1 MDQDRKAAAPPSSPT
16 PDNGGAAFGPGN
28 NVGQSPKKRKNW
40 LRFAVRALASCVL
53 LCVLVIAGA
62 LVALRNEGVQG
73 WLTDKIN
80 AALEAAPPDLGSAQ
94 GSAAGADGATPA
106 IRARI
111 THLSG
116 ALPFEFALG
125 VELYDAQGLW
135 LRLPA
140 CSVRWNWQALPGVL
154 HIAFVRVDNAELLR
168 LPLLPQEA
176 TPPPAPD
183 LSEAGLRTAL
193 ADALRGLDSLPGWLP
208 QLRVDELSLNNGQ
221 MPQALLGQSEPHT
234 ATADRAPLDARAEA
248 RPEIRPETRI
258 DASLKLVAGKNMAQ
272 TSLELSLKGVDNA
285 PLLLAGHAVTL
296 VAARLEASATPSRQ
310 ADVLAMDVDAG
321 LVSTLH
327 SAESAG
333 AANAVAGDMLAAL
346 LGLGVSADVRVA
358 ARITAPAGAGPAATG
373 RAAIEKI
380 SVQAGP
386 LRVVGHAAWQSGA
399 AASWFGGPLDVDIQT
414 SLGPQAEADSD
425 APAPASARASAPAT
439 ATGPVTTKSD
449 TGASLLPA
457 RAQLRVALSGP
468 LDAPDTRV
476 ALDCPAWNVGGHAL
490 ANVALTLE
498 SAPLRWRQV
507 LLGTQ
512 GQVAADSGSDSTPEL
527 AVNVQATASVDGFAQ
542 RLTTTIFA
550 RQAKDAGGTAVLAG
564 LRDLQGDMLGLAA
577 SGQVTAA
584 LPMPLIVA
592 GVPRVDGKVG
602 VRVAD
607 WKALSALIP
616 GARLEGEAAL
626 SLELLSQQAEAAAA
640 TVAHTRQAS
649 GQQVF
654 GQQATLRWRVPRLLY
669 REGSGPAVELH
680 GLEGEA
686 ALSDAFGAGQ
696 LLARLDL
703 GGLRSGDKRLG
714 ARVRAQ
720 GSVHG
725 PLEANLETSGFAT
738 ARCAV
743 RWQPGTLELRRLDL
757 DLPAQK
763 LGLRAAAGA
772 TLRYGAGEPGQTDL
786 GQADVGQ
793 TYLGLSGLDVT
804 MKPSGRLRAQAE
816 LGAEKFDV
824 RLTLEQLDLAP
835 WRVLVPALPAGAVAA
850 TARLSGNP
858 AGNPAQPQ
866 GDIRIDIR
874 GLTMPGVALK
884 PMNLTLSGKLERDSA
899 GGGALALRLAPDQAT
914 VAALGG
920 TECRVEGRVPLL
932 FGADGLPRPHMQGP
946 LRAALRW
953 NGAVAPL
960 WSLLPI
966 ADQRLAGRLAL
977 ALDVGGTL
985 EAPAPKGFVRMDDA
999 RYENLTLGVLLT
1011 AINLRLDLEEGH
1023 AGALGLARLN
1033 LAAADG
1039 QGGTARITGQSRL
1052 DGSHLDFKANL
1063 DHLRLLRRRDVR
1075 VELSAQAS
1083 VGGSATAPE
1092 VRGTLT
1098 VNQGLVLLN
1107 NLEVGG
1113 SITTLPISTA
1123 TPAWAKAGYE
1133 PPTPAAPQGKKP
1145 AATASSAVAS
1155 GAATSAGLA
1164 SGGTPGL
1171 FDLRIVI
1178 PGRFV
1183 VEGFGLKSEWR
1194 ADLHIGGTPADPLV
1208 SGQLNA
1214 AKGSLDILGKN
1225 FKLARGAVTFGG
1237 GDVSNPL
1244 LDIMLTSQTPAL
1256 TANISIVGTVRKMQL
1271 VLSSDP
1277 AMPRDEILAQILFG
1291 KSASE
1296 LGRLENLRL
1305 AAAVAQLA
1313 GFGTGNGGGGVLDSA
1328 RQALGVDVLRFN
1340 SSGAGQQGQSGENMA
1355 AGSSVEM
1362 GKYLTEDIYV
1372 GVQQGTKQGSTAFVI
1387 QLELTPRANLEV
1399 RTEQQ
1404 STKGGLTW
1412 KYNY

>member
-16 PDNGGAAFGPGN
+16 PGSGTAFGPPN
-28 NVGQSPKKRKNW
+28 NVGRSGQSGQSPKKRKNW
-40 LRFAVRALASCVL
+40 LRLAVWALASCVL
-53 LCVLVIAGA
+53 LCVLAIAGA

-80 AALEAAPPDLGSAQ
+80 AALEAAPPDRGAAQ
-94 GSAAGADGATPA
+94 GSAAGSDGAA
-106 IRARI
+106 LAMRARI

-140 CSVRWNWQALPGVL
+140 CSVRWNWQALPGAL

-176 TPPPAPD
+176 TPPPAPP
-183 LSEAGLRTAL
+183 LTEAGLRTAL

-208 QLRVDELSLNNGQ
+208 QLRVDELSLNNAL
-221 MPQALLGQSEPHT
+221 MPLALLGQPEPQQAGT
-234 ATADRAPLDARAEA
+234 SDTVKLDA
-248 RPEIRPETRI
+248 RPEIRPDVRV
-258 DASLKLVAGKNMAQ
+258 DASLKFVAGKNGAQ
-272 TSLELSLKGVDNA
+272 TSLELLLKGVDNA
-285 PLLLAGHAVTL
+285 PLLLAGHAATS
-296 VAARLEASATPSRQ
+296 VAARLEASAEPSRQ
-310 ADVLAMDVDAG
+310 ADVLALNLDAR

-327 SAESAG
+327 KAESAG

-346 LGLGVSADVRVA
+346 LGQGASADVRVA
-358 ARITAPAGAGPAATG
+358 ARITAPVGAGPATTG

-386 LRVVGHAAWQSGA
+386 LRVAGHASWQSGVV
-399 AASWFGGPLDVDIQT
+399 ASWFGGPLDVDIQT
-414 SLGPQAEADSD
+414 NLGLQAEANTDAPVPAS
-425 APAPASARASAPAT
+425 APAPAPESGP
-439 ATGPVTTKSD
+439 ATGPVTTKND
-449 TGASLLPA
+449 AGESLLPA

-476 ALDCPAWNVGGHAL
+476 ALDCPAWTVGGHAL

-512 GQVAADSGSDSTPEL
+512 GSMIADSGSDSSPEL
-527 AVNVQATASVDGFAQ
+527 AVNVLATASVDGFAQ
-542 RLTTTIFA
+542 RLGTTIFA
-550 RQAKDAGGTAVLAG
+550 RQAKNAGGTAVLAG
-564 LRDLQGDMLGLAA
+564 LRNLEGDVLGLAA

-626 SLELLSQQAEAAAA
+626 SLELLSQQAETAAA
-640 TVAHTRQAS
+640 TAAHT
-649 GQQVF
+649 
-654 GQQATLRWRVPRLLY
+654 QQATLRWRVPRLLY
-669 REGSGPAVELH
+669 REGNSPVVELH

-686 ALSDAFGAGQ
+686 ALSDVFGAGQ
-696 LLARLDL
+696 LVARLDL
-703 GGLRSGDKRLG
+703 GSLRSGGKRLG

-720 GSVHG
+720 GAVHG

-738 ARCAV
+738 AHCAV

-772 TLRYGAGEPGQTDL
+772 TLRYGAGEPGQTD
-786 GQADVGQ
+786 
-793 TYLGLSGLDVT
+793 LGLSGLDVT

-850 TARLSGNP
+850 TARLSGS
-858 AGNPAQPQ
+858 PAQPQ
-866 GDIRIDIR
+866 GDLRVDVR
-874 GLTMPGVALK
+874 GLTMPGAALK

-977 ALDVGGTL
+977 VLDVGGTL

-1039 QGGTARITGQSRL
+1039 LGGTARITGQSRL

-1063 DHLRLLRRRDVR
+1063 DHLRPLRRRDVR

-1133 PPTPAAPQGKKP
+1133 PPTPAAPQGKKS
-1145 AATASSAVAS
+1145 AATASPAAAS
-1155 GAATSAGLA
+1155 GATASAGLA
-1164 SGGTPGL
+1164 AVGTPGL
-1171 FDLRIVI
+1171 LDLRIVI

-1194 ADLHIGGTPADPLV
+1194 ADLHIGGTPVDPLV
-1208 SGQLNA
+1208 SGQLSA

-1277 AMPRDEILAQILFG
+1277 EMPRDEILAQILFG

-1340 SSGAGQQGQSGENMA
+1340 SSGADQQGQSGENMA

>member
-258 DASLKLVAGKNMAQ
+258 DASLKLVAGKNGAQ

-333 AANAVAGDMLAAL
+333 AANAVAGDMLVAL

-592 GVPRVDGKVG
+592 GMPRVDGKVD

-1039 QGGTARITGQSRL
+1039 LGGTARITGQSRL

-1063 DHLRLLRRRDVR
+1063 DHLRPLRRRDVR

-1256 TANISIVGTVRKMQL
+1256 IANISIVGTVRKMQL

-1277 AMPRDEILAQILFG
+1277 EMPRDEILAQILFG

>member
-16 PDNGGAAFGPGN
+16 PDNGGAAFGPPNKVGQA
-28 NVGQSPKKRKNW
+28 GQSPKKRNNW
-40 LRFAVRALASCVL
+40 LRLAVCALASCVL
-53 LCVLVIAGA
+53 LCVLAIAGA
-62 LVALRNEGVQG
+62 LVALRYEGVQG

-80 AALEAAPPDLGSAQ
+80 AALEAAPPDRAAAQ
-94 GSAAGADGATPA
+94 GGAAGASPA
-106 IRARI
+106 MRARI

-125 VELYDAQGLW
+125 LELYDAQGLW
-135 LRLPA
+135 LRLPVCNA
-140 CSVRWNWQALPGVL
+140 RWNWQALPGAL

-176 TPPPAPD
+176 TPPPA
-183 LSEAGLRTAL
+183 LTEAGLRTAL

-208 QLRVDELSLNNGQ
+208 QLRVDELSLNNALL
-221 MPQALLGQSEPHT
+221 PQALLGQSEPHT
-234 ATADRAPLDARAEA
+234 ATPDQAPLDTLPHT
-248 RPEIRPETRI
+248 RPEARI
-258 DASLKLVAGKNMAQ
+258 DASLKLVAGKSGAQ

-285 PLLLAGHAVTL
+285 PLLLAGHAATS
-296 VAARLEASATPSRQ
+296 VAVKLEALAAPSRQ
-310 ADVLAMDVDAG
+310 GDVLALDLDAG
-321 LVSTLH
+321 FVSTLH
-327 SAESAG
+327 AVEP
-333 AANAVAGDMLAAL
+333 AATANSVDGDMLSAL
-346 LGLGVSADVRVA
+346 LGQGASADVRVA
-358 ARITAPAGAGPAATG
+358 GRVTAPAGAGSAVTG

-380 SVQAGP
+380 SVQAGS
-386 LRVVGHAAWQSGA
+386 LRVAGHAAWQSGA

-414 SLGPQAEADSD
+414 NLGPQAETDTA
-425 APAPASARASAPAT
+425 APAPASTPASTPASAPAPESGP
-439 ATGPVTTKSD
+439 AAGPVTTKND
-449 TGASLLPA
+449 AGEGMLPA
-457 RAQLRVALSGP
+457 KAQLRVVLSGP

-507 LLGTQ
+507 LFGVP
-512 GQVAADSGSDSTPEL
+512 GQTVADSGSDSSPEL
-527 AVNVQATASVDGFAQ
+527 AVNVLATASVDSFAQ
-542 RLTTTIFA
+542 RLATTIFA

-564 LRDLQGDMLGLAA
+564 LRNLEGDVLGLAA
-577 SGQVTAA
+577 TGLVTAA
-584 LPMPLIVA
+584 LPMPLVVA
-592 GVPRVDGKVG
+592 GMPRVDGKVD

-626 SLELLSQQAEAAAA
+626 SLELLSQQVESAKA
-640 TVAHTRQAS
+640 TPAYT
-649 GQQVF
+649 
-654 GQQATLRWRVPRLLY
+654 QQATASWRVPRLLY
-669 REGSGPAVELH
+669 RQGNSPAVELH
-680 GLEGEA
+680 RLEGEA
-686 ALSDAFGAGQ
+686 SLTDAFGAGQ

-738 ARCAV
+738 AHCAV

-763 LGLRAAAGA
+763 LGMRAAAGA
-772 TLRYGAGEPGQTDL
+772 TLRYGAGEQGQTDMGQTDL
-786 GQADVGQ
+786 GQTDMGQ

-816 LGAEKFDV
+816 LGADKFDV
-824 RLTLEQLDLAP
+824 RLTLEQLELAP
-835 WRVLVPALPAGAVAA
+835 WRVIVPALPAGAVAA

-858 AGNPAQPQ
+858 AGNSAQPQ
-866 GDIRIDIR
+866 GDLRVDVR

-920 TECRVEGRVPLL
+920 SECRVEARVPLL

-1023 AGALGLARLN
+1023 SGALGLARLN
-1033 LAAADG
+1033 FAAADG
-1039 QGGTARITGQSRL
+1039 LGGTARITGQSRL

-1063 DHLRLLRRRDVR
+1063 DHLRPLRRRDVR

-1083 VGGSATAPE
+1083 VGGSASAPE

-1133 PPTPAAPQGKKP
+1133 PPTPAVPQGKKL
-1145 AATASSAVAS
+1145 ATTASS
-1155 GAATSAGLA
+1155 GNATPATP

-1171 FDLRIVI
+1171 LDLRIVI

-1256 TANISIVGTVRKMQL
+1256 MANISIVGTVRKMQL

-1277 AMPRDEILAQILFG
+1277 EMPRDEILAQILFG
-1291 KSASE
+1291 KSANE

-1412 KYNY
+1412 KYTY

>member
-1 MDQDRKAAAPPSSPT
+1 MDQTRKAAAPPSSPT
-16 PDNGGAAFGPGN
+16 PDSGGPDFSSANKVGPSGP
-28 NVGQSPKKRKNW
+28 SPKNGKNW
-40 LRFAVRALASCVL
+40 LRFALRALALCVL
-53 LCVLVIAGA
+53 LCVLALAGVLA
-62 LVALRNEGVQG
+62 ALRSEGVQG

-80 AALEAAPPDLGSAQ
+80 TAMQGTADAGAAP
-94 GSAAGADGATPA
+94 A
-106 IRARI
+106 IGARI

-116 ALPFEFALG
+116 ALPFQFALG
-125 VELYDAQGLW
+125 LELYDAQGLW

-140 CSVRWNWQALPGVL
+140 CSARWNWQVLPAVL

-168 LPLLPQEA
+168 MPQLPQEA
-176 TPPPAPD
+176 TPPPAPP
-183 LSEAGLRTAL
+183 LTEAGLRTAL
-193 ADALRGLDSLPGWLP
+193 ADALRGLGSLPDWLP
-208 QLRVDELSLNNGQ
+208 QVRIDEFSLNNALL
-221 MPQALLGQSEPHT
+221 PQALLDHAGQQTDPP
-234 ATADRAPLDARAEA
+234 AQVRVDAN
-248 RPEIRPETRI
+248 
-258 DASLKLVAGKNMAQ
+258 LKLVAGNDGAQ
-272 TSLELSLKGVDNA
+272 TKLEFALKGVDQA
-285 PLLLAGHAVTL
+285 PLLLAGHTATSFAAKVEASAVPSAVSSRQGAELALDVT
-296 VAARLEASATPSRQ
+296 AGLEASLHA
-310 ADVLAMDVDAG
+310 AD
-321 LVSTLH
+321 
-327 SAESAG
+327 SAG
-333 AANAVAGDMLAAL
+333 AAQAVDADMLAAL
-346 LGLGVSADVRVA
+346 LGQGASADVRIS
-358 ARITAPAGAGPAATG
+358 ARITAPAGVGPAETA
-373 RAAIEKI
+373 RADVEKI

-386 LRVVGHAAWQSGA
+386 LRVAGHAAWQSGT
-399 AASWFGGPLDVDIQT
+399 AASWLGGPLDVDILT
-414 SLGPQAEADSD
+414 NIGPQAEADT
-425 APAPASARASAPAT
+425 SARVT
-439 ATGPVTTKSD
+439 AKTGTAA
-449 TGASLLPA
+449 GMLPA
-457 RAQLRVALSGP
+457 KGQVHVVVNGP
-468 LDAPDTRV
+468 LDAPDIRM

-490 ANVALTLE
+490 ADVALTLE

-507 LLGTQ
+507 LLGVQ
-512 GQVAADSGSDSTPEL
+512 GQTAAGGSDSAANSGAGEGQEL
-527 AVNVQATASVDGFAQ
+527 AVNIKASASVDGFAQ
-542 RLTTTIFA
+542 RLSTTLFA
-550 RQAKDAGGTAVLAG
+550 RQAQHAGSAAVLAG
-564 LRDLQGDMLGLAA
+564 LRDLQGNVLGFAA

-584 LPMPLIVA
+584 LPMPLVV
-592 GVPRVDGKVG
+592 GGMPRMDGKVD

-607 WKALSALIP
+607 WKALSAFIP
-616 GARLEGEAAL
+616 GALLEGEAAL
-626 SLELLSQQAEAAAA
+626 SLELLSQLPEVSA
-640 TVAHTRQAS
+640 VAGHT
-649 GQQVF
+649 QQTA
-654 GQQATLRWRVPRLLY
+654 QQAIVRWRVPRLLY
-669 REGSGPAVELH
+669 RDGSAPAVEIY

-686 ALSDAFGAGQ
+686 RLTDAFGAGQ
-696 LLARLDL
+696 LAARLDL

-714 ARVRAQ
+714 AKLRAQ
-720 GSVHG
+720 GSVYG
-725 PLEANLETSGFAT
+725 PLEAILDTSGFA
-738 ARCAV
+738 AAHCAV
-743 RWQPGTLELRRLDL
+743 RWQPGILELRRLDL

-772 TLRYGAGEPGQTDL
+772 TLRYGTDGMGQN
-786 GQADVGQ
+786 QI
-793 TYLGLSGLDVT
+793 GLSGLDVT
-804 MKPSGRLRAQAE
+804 MKPSGHLRAQAE

-824 RLTLEQLDLAP
+824 RLALEKLELAP
-835 WRVLVPALPAGAVAA
+835 WRVLVPALPAGTVAA
-850 TARLSGNP
+850 TARL

-866 GDIRIDIR
+866 GDLRVDVR
-874 GLTMPGVALK
+874 GLTLPGGALK
-884 PMNLTLSGKLERDSA
+884 PMNLNLTGKLERDSA
-899 GGGALALRLAPDQAT
+899 GGGALALRLALDPAT

-920 TECRVEGRVPLL
+920 TECRVEARVPLL

-960 WSLLPI
+960 WSLLPV

-977 ALDVGGTL
+977 ALDVAGTL

-999 RYENLTLGVLLT
+999 RYENLTLGVLFS

-1039 QGGTARITGQSRL
+1039 QGGTARIVGQGRL

-1063 DHLRLLRRRDVR
+1063 DRLRPLRRRDVR
-1075 VELSAQAS
+1075 VELSAQAT
-1083 VGGSATAPE
+1083 VGGSAAAPE
-1092 VRGTLT
+1092 VHGTLT

-1113 SITTLPISTA
+1113 SITTLPISTT

-1133 PPTPAAPQGKKP
+1133 PPIPAAPQGKKVVAPAVAP
-1145 AATASSAVAS
+1145 AAT
-1155 GAATSAGLA
+1155 GAASFGAA
-1164 SGGTPGL
+1164 AVSGGKTGL
-1171 FDLRIVI
+1171 LDVRIVI

-1194 ADLHIGGTPADPLV
+1194 ADMHIGGTPAEPLV
-1208 SGQLNA
+1208 SGQLSA

-1244 LDIMLTSQTPAL
+1244 LDIMLTNQTPAL
-1256 TANISIVGTVRKMQL
+1256 SANISIVGTVRKMQL

-1277 AMPRDEILAQILFG
+1277 EMPRDEILAQILFG

-1340 SSGAGQQGQSGENMA
+1340 SSGAGQQGQNGENMA